1 MHRHNVRTAQD
12 ALYYLTECTLAT
24 VSNLAEK
31 KTPPKAEL
39 SRQIEMAQLG
49 VNWIREFGI
58 SICGCRVQE
67 VMECGGSV
75 QAWTEQFRA
84 K

>member
-39 SRQIEMAQLG
+39 SRQMEMAQLG

-67 VMECGGSV
+67 VMDCGGSV
-75 QAWTEQFRA
+75 QTWTEQFRA